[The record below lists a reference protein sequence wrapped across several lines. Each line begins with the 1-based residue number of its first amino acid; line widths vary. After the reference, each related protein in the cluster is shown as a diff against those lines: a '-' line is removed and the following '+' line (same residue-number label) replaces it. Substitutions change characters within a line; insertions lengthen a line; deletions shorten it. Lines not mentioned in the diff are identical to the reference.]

1 MTDLFSRIRS
11 SILMFLK
18 NIKKANGN
26 FSVRYVIKNLH
37 KTRASQMAL
46 FGFVVV
52 FILSLIVQTG
62 LKAAP
67 DLSDMWDLNNP
78 ADYNYDSGIEMVS
91 GSARLKA
98 QNYETDVNTSA
109 LYHFDESGGATVTD
123 STGQNGGSLI
133 GGTFSTGNLN
143 NAVNLNG
150 STDYITASSSSSL
163 QLNSQHTIE
172 GWTKFNSSFSANS
185 QDKRNSIVDKGDY
198 QLYYDNETGKVTYEL
213 ANSNGQSWDAVGG
226 GWNLAS
232 KRSVSSSVVSGTNV
246 FVGLGNATGD
256 AEVWRWN
263 GTAWAKIGGDSINS
277 SWADQAF
284 EEVNSLASD
293 GTNIYAGLGN
303 STSDGEVWRWN
314 GTAWSKIGGDSLN
327 GSWGI
332 GVYESIPALHYYNSN
347 LYAGLGT
354 GANDAEV
361 WRWNGTAW
369 SKIGGDSLS
378 SGWTTNF
385 DAVYSFADD
394 GTNLYAGIGNSTT
407 DAEVWRWNGTAWSKI
422 GGDGANG
429 SWNTNYESVRS
440 LKYQSGILYA
450 GIGDGTNDAEVWRW
464 NGTNWTQIGGDGLS
478 SSWNTN
484 YEAVYSMAGDGTNIF
499 VGLGNGDGDGEVWRW
514 NGTAWSKIGGD
525 DPVGSWASGSGDIV
539 MSLSSGVGG
548 TIYAGLYDTAGAG
561 YLYSWN
567 GSSWTAMGGQHINN
581 SWGYYGFSSVEVMQQ
596 VGDYLYAGLGNTAG
610 TAQLWRTNGTN
621 GWEMV
626 GGQSFRGSWA
636 NNTYEYISSIS
647 SFGNDIVVGLGSGGN
662 DAEVWRWNGT
672 NWSQIGGDSLNSGW
686 GINYEEV
693 TILINYGGN
702 LYAGLGNSSGDAE
715 VWRWNGTA
723 WSKIGGDSVTDWNA
737 GYERVRSAAVL
748 NGQLYVGLGSGTNE
762 AEVWRWNGTAWT
774 KVGGDGVGSSWNT
787 SYEQVESMVAYDNK
801 IFVGLGNSTDDAE
814 VWQYDGTT
822 WTKIAGDGVYNSWI
836 AGTYETVR
844 SLTAY
849 AGDLYAGIGNSSGDA
864 EVWRFSNGS
873 WSKIGGSLNGSW
885 GSSIEDIRSL
895 TSFKGSLYAGTGT
908 NANADAGVW
917 KFGDNGYLQSATN
930 SFDNNWHHIA
940 ATYNGSTMKI
950 YIDGILNASVNK
962 TLSVATSGKD
972 LLIGSGYGG
981 LAYGSQVPRFEGKLD
996 EIRLS
1001 NIARTG
1007 FTTTPFSSSEQ
1018 TISPKNSVRK
1028 NGVWHWDTISNTANL
1043 NGGTVNYRLSADD
1056 GVSWLYWDGVGWTE
1070 SDNLTKVN
1078 TVAEITNNFDTFPVT
1093 YDGMRWQAVLKGN
1106 GAQQVALDGVN
1117 AQATSDSGLPSN
1129 PATITANK
1137 ANGGGALTENSW
1149 TNGSSPYFSWTAG
1162 SDSQSG
1168 IKGYCLYLG
1177 TDNTANPI
1185 TSKGILGT
1193 SPANTGG
1200 NCQFMVESNNLD
1212 LGVPGML
1219 GSPLLTSN
1227 NNYYLSV
1234 RSIDIAGNVSNVSRQ
1249 FSFRFDNT
1257 PPTNPSY
1264 INAPSGFVN
1273 TKEITMTWPSSGT
1286 GAPEDVNSGLA
1297 GLQYRIGLSGTW
1309 YGDSHSGTGDM
1320 TDLLANDGSYM
1331 TVDPPDYANLIE
1343 GVNLVYFRS
1352 WDQAGNVTTGYTTA
1366 SLKINTNGAPT
1377 EPNGLTATPSSNTV
1391 NAFAFSWTP
1400 PSSYV
1405 GDVSKITYCY
1415 TVNTLPSDSNCSY
1428 TPAGITS
1435 LGSGPYATQP
1445 GSNTLYV
1452 VAKDESGNK
1461 NFANYASVTF
1471 SANTPSPG
1479 IPLNS
1484 DLVDVSIKS
1493 TNNWRL
1499 ALTWD
1504 QPSSVGAG
1512 ISNYRVYR
1520 SINGTTFTQVGTSS
1534 STTYIDAG
1542 LTQQTYYYKIAACDS
1557 TNNCGAA
1564 GTVVNGFPTGKFT
1577 SPASLTSGPT
1587 VSGITTKKAQI
1598 SWATDRGSDSKVAI
1612 GTSSGKY
1619 GSSEIGN
1626 SAQVTSHDISL
1637 DNLSPGTTY
1646 YFVVKWTDEDGN
1658 TATSTER
1665 SFITAPAPV
1674 VKEITASAISLSGA
1688 TIEFTTKGSTKASV
1702 YYGTSESFGGLKTI
1716 NTSAQESSYQV
1727 RLDGLSD
1734 GTKYYYMISTFDE
1747 EGSEYKG
1754 NVASLNTP
1762 PRPRITNLRFQP
1774 IDGEPT
1780 STQKVSW
1787 DTNVPSTTQVVY
1799 GVVGGQSL
1807 EEQDSKVVTSHEI
1820 TIKNLKDDSQYELI
1834 AQSRDSA
1841 GNLASSDRQVFKTAL
1856 DTRPPKVSDIVIE
1869 PSIRGTGSEARGQIV
1884 VSWRTDEP
1892 SSSQVAYTE
1901 GSGAVSFN
1909 SKTAEDTRMTTEH
1922 LVIISDLPT
1931 SRVFSVQPLSK
1942 DKSNN
1947 EAAGEADTA
1956 IIGRASDSV
1965 LTIVFNTLR
1974 SIFGL

>member
-1 MTDLFSRIRS
+1 MLISAYLF
-11 SILMFLK
+11 
-18 NIKKANGN
+18 IKRNLTNLYKTKASGK
-26 FSVRYVIKNLH
+26 IH
-37 KTRASQMAL
+37 KLTKAPAARVAL
-46 FGFVVV
+46 LGFVVV
-52 FILSLIVQTG
+52 FALSLIVQTG

-67 DLSDMWDLNNP
+67 DLNDMWDLNNP
-78 ADYNYDSGIEMVS
+78 TDYNYDSGVEMVS
-91 GSARLKA
+91 GTARLKA
-98 QNYETDVNTSA
+98 QNYATDANTSA
-109 LYHFDESGGATVTD
+109 LYHFDESGGVTATD
-123 STGQNGGSLI
+123 STGQNNASLI

-143 NAVNLNG
+143 NSVNLNG
-150 STDYITASSSSSL
+150 STDYIAASSSSSL
-163 QLNSQHTIE
+163 QLGSQQTIE
-172 GWTKFNSSFSANS
+172 GWTKFNSNFSANS
-185 QDKRNSIVDKGDY
+185 QDKKNTLVDKGDY
-198 QLYYDNETGKVTYEL
+198 QLYYDNETGKVTYEI
-213 ANSNGQSWDAVGG
+213 ANNNGQSWDAVSG

-246 FVGLGNATGD
+246 YVGLGNVLGD

-263 GTAWAKIGGDSINS
+263 GTAWSKIGGDGINS

-284 EEVNSLASD
+284 EEVNSLATD
-293 GTNIYAGLGN
+293 GTNVYAGLGN
-303 STSDGEVWRWN
+303 STGDGEVWRWN
-314 GTAWSKIGGDSLN
+314 GTAWSKIGGDNLN

-332 GVYESIPALHYYNSN
+332 GTYESIPELHYFNSN

-369 SKIGGDSLS
+369 SKIGGDSVN

-385 DAVYSFADD
+385 DAVYSFAND
-394 GTNLYAGIGNSTT
+394 GTNLYAGIGTSTT
-407 DAEVWRWNGTAWSKI
+407 EAEVWRWNGTAWSKI
-422 GGDGANG
+422 GGDGANS
-429 SWNTNYESVRS
+429 SWNTSYESVRS
-440 LKYQSGILYA
+440 LKYQAGILYA

-464 NGTNWTQIGGDGLS
+464 NGTNWAQIGGDGLS

-525 DPVGSWASGSGDIV
+525 DPVGSWASGSGDVV
-539 MSLSSGVGG
+539 MSLSSGAGG

-581 SWGYYGFSSVEVMQQ
+581 SWGYYGFNSVEVMQQ
-596 VGDYLYAGLGNTAG
+596 IGDYLYAGLGNTAG

-626 GGQSFRGSWA
+626 GGQSFNGSWA
-636 NNTYEYISSIS
+636 SNTYEYISSIS
-647 SFGNDIVVGLGSGGN
+647 SFGNDIVVGLGSSAN
-662 DAEVWRWNGT
+662 DAEVWRWNGSS
-672 NWSQIGGDSLNSGW
+672 WSQIGGDSLNSGW
-686 GINYEEV
+686 TTNYEEV
-693 TILINYGGN
+693 TMLINYGGN

-715 VWRWNGTA
+715 VWRWNGTNWA
-723 WSKIGGDSVTDWNA
+723 PIGGDGQGGSWNT

-748 NGQLYVGLGSGTNE
+748 NGQLFVGLGSTAGD
-762 AEVWRWNGTAWT
+762 AEVWQYNGSAWT
-774 KVGGDGVGSSWNT
+774 KIGGDTVADWNT
-787 SYEQVESMVAYDNK
+787 GYEQVESMIAYDNK
-801 IFVGLGNSTDDAE
+801 LIIGLGNSTDDAE
-814 VWQYDGTT
+814 VWQYNGSA
-822 WTKIAGDGVYNSWI
+822 WTKIGGDSVNGSWI
-836 AGTYETVR
+836 PGTYETVR

-849 AGDLYAGIGNSSGDA
+849 AGDLYAGIGNSTGDA
-864 EVWRFSNGS
+864 EVWRFSDGS

-908 NANADAGVW
+908 GANADANVW
-917 KFGDNGYLQSATN
+917 KFGDNGYLQSSTS
-930 SFDNNWHHIA
+930 SFDTNWHHIA
-940 ATYNGSTMKI
+940 ATYDGATMKI
-950 YIDGILNASVNK
+950 YIDGALNSSLNK
-962 TLSVATSGKD
+962 AIATTSSNKD

-981 LAYGSQVPRFEGKLD
+981 ASYGKNVPRFEGKLD
-996 EIRLS
+996 EFRLS
-1001 NIARTG
+1001 NIARTS

-1018 TISPKNSVRK
+1018 TISPKTSVRK
-1028 NGVWHWDTISNTANL
+1028 NGVWHWDTLSNTATL
-1043 NGGTVNYRLSADD
+1043 NGGTINYRLSADD
-1056 GVSWLYWDGVGWTE
+1056 GASWLYWDGVGWTE
-1070 SDNLTKVN
+1070 SDNLSKVN
-1078 TVAEITNNFDTFPVT
+1078 TTAQITANFDSFPVT
-1093 YDGMRWQAVLKGN
+1093 YDGMRWQAVLKGDGN
-1106 GAQQVALDGVN
+1106 QQVTLDGVN
-1117 AQATSDSGLPSN
+1117 AEASSDSGLPSN
-1129 PATITANK
+1129 PADITAYK
-1137 ANGGGALTENSW
+1137 ANGGGSLTENAW
-1149 TNGSSPYFSWTAG
+1149 TNGSSPYFTWTAG

-1168 IKGYCLYLG
+1168 VKGYCIYLG

-1185 TSKGILGT
+1185 TTKGLLGT
-1193 SPANTGG
+1193 SPASTGG
-1200 NCQFMVESNNLD
+1200 NCQFMVESTNLD
-1212 LGVPGML
+1212 LGVPGIL
-1219 GSPLLTSN
+1219 ASPLTTSN
-1227 NNYYLSV
+1227 SNYYLSV
-1234 RSIDIAGNVSNVSRQ
+1234 RSIDIAGNVANTSKQ
-1249 FSFRFDNT
+1249 FTFKFDNT
-1257 PPTNPSY
+1257 PPANPSY

-1286 GAPEDVNSGLA
+1286 GAPDDVNSGLA
-1297 GLQYRIGLSGTW
+1297 GLQYKIGSGGTW
-1309 YGDSHSGTGDM
+1309 YGDSHSGTGDIS
-1320 TDLLANDGSYM
+1320 DLLNNDGSYM

-1343 GVNLVYFRS
+1343 GVNLVYFRT
-1352 WDQAGNVTTGYTTA
+1352 WDLAGNVTTSYATA
-1366 SLKINTNGAPT
+1366 SLKINTSGAPT
-1377 EPNGLTATPSSNTV
+1377 EPNNLTATPSSNTV
-1391 NAFAFSWTP
+1391 NAFAFNWNAP
-1400 PSSYV
+1400 GSYV
-1405 GDVSKITYCY
+1405 GDVTKITYCY
-1415 TVNTLPSDSNCSY
+1415 TVNSLPSDSTCSY
-1428 TPAGITS
+1428 TPAGVTS

-1452 VAKDESGNK
+1452 VARDESGNK
-1461 NFANYASVTF
+1461 NYANYASVTF

-1493 TNNWRL
+1493 TSNWRL

-1512 ISNYRVYR
+1512 IANYRVYR
-1520 SINGTTFTQVGTSS
+1520 STNATTFNQIGVSS

-1542 LTQQTYYYKIAACDS
+1542 LSQQTYYYKIAACDS
-1557 TNNCGAA
+1557 TNNCGAP
-1564 GTVVNGFPTGKFT
+1564 GSVVSGFPTGKFT
-1577 SPASLTSGPT
+1577 SPASITSGPT
-1587 VSGITTKKAQI
+1587 VSGVTTKKAKI
-1598 SWATDRGSDSKVAI
+1598 LWTTDRGSDSKVAI

-1626 SAQVTSHDISL
+1626 SAQVTNHDISL

-1658 TATSTER
+1658 TGTSTEK
-1665 SFITAPAPV
+1665 SFTTAPSPV
-1674 VKEITASAISLSGA
+1674 VKEVTSSSVTLSGA
-1688 TIEFTTKGSTKASV
+1688 TIEFTTKGSTKAAV

-1716 NTSAQESSYQV
+1716 NTSVQESSYQV
-1727 RLDGLSD
+1727 RLDGLTD

-1754 NVASLNTP
+1754 NVASFTTP

-1787 DTNVPSTTQVVY
+1787 ETNVPSTTQVVY
-1799 GVVGGQSL
+1799 GVAGGQSL
-1807 EEQDSKVVTSHEI
+1807 EEQDSKMVTSHEI
-1820 TIKNLKDDSQYELI
+1820 VIKNLQDDSRYVLV
-1834 AQSRDSA
+1834 AQSRDNS
-1841 GNLASSDRQVFKTAL
+1841 GNLASSDQQVFQTAL

-1892 SSSQVAYTE
+1892 STSQVAYTE
-1901 GSGAVSFN
+1901 GSGAVTFN

-1947 EAAGEADTA
+1947 EAVGEADTA